1 MAGNTDAMK
10 CPLSD
15 LGDGLGRAA
24 GERPKG
30 RARSGVASRQRLPIS
45 PIGPIGPII
54 I

>member
-1 MAGNTDAMK
+1 MAGNTDAVK
-10 CPLSD
+10 CPLSN

-24 GERPKG
+24 CERPKG
-30 RARSGVASRQRLPIS
+30 RARPSVASKQWLPIS